1 MTYTTL
7 RHHGAAMNKFE
18 RAMSAREFN
27 DALANLGISV
37 YASANVLGL
46 SLRQAQRYSS
56 GEEPVA
62 WRTANHVRLLL
73 LTIGELKR
81 RRKQLLEQIK
91 PLDRGTGRV
100 YNGRR
105 DVTSAVLGEV
115 KRQLAQCE
123 DLLTNHPAGVKPG
136 LD

>member
-1 MTYTTL
+1 
-7 RHHGAAMNKFE
+7 
-18 RAMSAREFN
+18 MSAREFN

-73 LTIGELKR
+73 LTIR

>member
-1 MTYTTL
+1 
-7 RHHGAAMNKFE
+7 MNKFDKT
-18 RAMSAREFN
+18 MSTREFN
-27 DALANLGISV
+27 NALADLGISV
-37 YASANVLGL
+37 YASAKVLGL
-46 SLRQAQRYSS
+46 SLRQAQRYAS

-73 LTIGELKR
+73 ITIGELKR
-81 RRKQLLEQIK
+81 RRRQLIAQVK
-91 PLDRGTGRV
+91 PLERGASRI

-105 DVTSAVLGEV
+105 EVTGAVLGEV

-123 DLLTNHPAGVKPG
+123 SLLTNHPAGVRPG